1 MEGGSAKERTER
13 TRRLPVYAE
22 AECKRIEKIIN
33 NKEKISAGEEN
44 VNRNQHLNHMK
55 TYLHNYT

>member
-13 TRRLPVYAE
+13 ARRLPVYAE

-33 NKEKISAGEEN
+33 NKEKISAGEEKRKPKSTFKPHEN
-44 VNRNQHLNHMK
+44 IFA
-55 TYLHNYT
+55 